1 MGTLCE
7 IHVNLKLVH
16 EMAISNFWHKNIKKI
31 ADSEVELKD
40 DFKIFLVPASFFDEW
55 DSDSDPW
62 AQKQ

>member
-1 MGTLCE
+1 MKRQF
-7 IHVNLKLVH
+7 H
-16 EMAISNFWHKNIKKI
+16 ISNFWHKNIKKI
-31 ADSEVELKD
+31 ADSEVESKD